1 MITRSFWV
9 LLHRWSGLAMG
20 GFLVIVGL
28 TGSVLAFKEELD
40 IWLNPDLMTVPIR
53 DMSLLDPLQLREK
66 AEALEPRIRV
76 DGVSLARAPGRA
88 MSISFAPRIDPQTGK
103 PFELPFN
110 EMFLDPYT
118 GEKLGERETCAVS
131 LAKEN
136 IICFIYRIHT
146 SLALPASAGALGV
159 YLLGGT
165 ALIWTID
172 CFVSFYLTF
181 PMRRR
186 DSASSSLKSWWGR
199 WKPAWLIKLG
209 AGAYRINFDI
219 HRAFGL
225 WTFVMLFVFAWS
237 SVFFN
242 LNFVYTPVM
251 SLAFDMTL
259 PTTLT
264 DLETPLESPALSWRE
279 ALSRGR
285 ELVKEAGEQHGFT
298 TLSEQYFG
306 LDRAKG
312 VYTYMIRSSRDF
324 GRRGDTVVAFD
335 ANSGVFKS
343 LTAASTVTTG
353 WVVTQWLASLHMAQI
368 FGRPMQVLVCAMGFV
383 ITALSVTGVVIWW
396 KKRAARIFRSQR
408 EAQRDGAA
416 V

>member
-28 TGSVLAFKEELD
+28 TGSLIAFREELD
-40 IWLNPDLMTVPIR
+40 VWLNPELMTVPIR
-53 DMSLLDPLQLREK
+53 DMSLLDPLQLRER

-88 MSISFAPRIDPQTGK
+88 MSISFAPRMDPQTGK

-110 EMFLDPYT
+110 EIFLDPYT

-136 IICFIYRIHT
+136 VICFIYRIHT
-146 SLALPASAGALGV
+146 SLALPASAGSVGGW
-159 YLLGGT
+159 LLGGT

-181 PMRRR
+181 PLRRR
-186 DSASSSLKSWWGR
+186 DRASAFSKSWWGR
-199 WKPAWLIKLG
+199 WKPAWVIKLG

-242 LNFVYTPVM
+242 LNFVYVPVM

-259 PTTLT
+259 PAALP
-264 DLETPLESPALSWRE
+264 DLETPLESPALGWRE
-279 ALSRGR
+279 ALARGR
-285 ELVKEAGEQHGFT
+285 ELVKDAGAQHGFT
-298 TLSEQYFG
+298 TLSEQS
-306 LDRAKG
+306 LSLERAKG
-312 VYTYMIRSSRDF
+312 VYTYMTRSSRDF

-335 ANSGVFKS
+335 ANSGAFKS
-343 LTAASTVTTG
+343 LTAASTVATG
-353 WVVTQWLASLHMAQI
+353 WVVTQWLVSLHMAQI
-368 FGRPMQVLVCAMGFV
+368 FGRPMQVFVCAMGFV
-383 ITALSVTGVVIWW
+383 ITALSATGVVIWW
-396 KKRAARIFRSQR
+396 KKRAARKFRARQ
-408 EAQRDGAA
+408 DMAA
-416 V
+416 VR